1 MQIWK
6 LKAIQQIH
14 AEEPV
19 TIVVIT
25 ITALSRF
32 IYTECLK
39 ILYNMLGHA
48 RSTFQSSAYFHH
60 KTT

>member
-1 MQIWK
+1 MQK
-6 LKAIQQIH
+6 K
-14 AEEPV
+14 PV
-19 TIVVIT
+19 TILVIT

-39 ILYNMLGHA
+39 ILYNMVGHA
-48 RSTFQSSAYFHH
+48 RSTFKSSAYLRH